1 MRKSFIYCR
10 PLIDS
15 EIPGVHLVNRITV
28 IASVASVSV
37 LTYLGALWSPLAGLA
52 IGLASAFPVAFYVSR
67 PSGGSGDVLTAVE
80 KLLRGETPDFSV
92 FDESTVKRLLK
103 IEESIEA
110 IKRRRIEVKHEGVPE
125 GIGEALN
132 ALGEAQQRLSSL
144 ISSLQL
150 DVDVNEAEVSGVLER
165 ERSTIAE
172 LGDYIQTLTA
182 GIEEMNTQSQALTDY
197 ALETANMAETG
208 KRISDNVA
216 LNVASINEVNQA
228 MERAVSTLL
237 EHSKRIGEIVEVIG
251 SIAEQ
256 TNLLALNAAIE
267 AARSGEH
274 GRGFAVVAENIRE
287 LADQSKQSTDQIANL
302 VMDMKDSIDTVVSS
316 IKQEFK
322 VTEEIKDAVQ
332 ELIAAFDDIARRA
345 NETANMI
352 KELSDSIEGQ
362 AQSVQMLMDTLEGVY
377 SLQDEVSSAITPVV
391 ESFSQFQSK
400 LDEIRNGLKDL
411 ERSIVES
418 KEVLEKVAARR

>member
-1 MRKSFIYCR
+1 MN
-10 PLIDS
+10 L
-15 EIPGVHLVNRITV
+15 ITV
-28 IASVASVSV
+28 IASVVSVSV
-37 LTYLGALWSPLAGLA
+37 LTLLGALWSSPAGLA
-52 IGLASAFPVAFYVSR
+52 LGLASALPVAFYVSR

-80 KLLRGETPDFSV
+80 KLLRGETPDLSG
-92 FDESTVKRLLK
+92 FDRNTTERLLK
-103 IEESIEA
+103 IEEALET
-110 IKRRRIEVKHEGVPE
+110 IKRQRVEVRRERAPE
-125 GIGEALN
+125 RLKDALN
-132 ALGEAQQRLSSL
+132 ALEEVHQNLSSL
-144 ISSLQL
+144 ISSLRL
-150 DVDVNEAEVSGVLER
+150 EVDVNEAEVSGVLEK

-216 LNVASINEVNQA
+216 LNVASINEVNQN
-228 MERAVSTLL
+228 MERAVSILV
-237 EHSKRIGEIVEVIG
+237 EHSKRIGDIVEVIG
-251 SIAEQ
+251 TIAGQ

-287 LADQSKQSTDQIANL
+287 LADQSKQSTDQIASL
-302 VMDMKDSIDTVVSS
+302 IMDMRGSIDTVVSS

-362 AQSVQMLMDTLEGVY
+362 AQSVQMLMDTLDGVY
-377 SLQDEVSSAITPVV
+377 SLQDEVSNAITPVV
-391 ESFSQFQSK
+391 ESFSGVQSK

-418 KEVLEKVAARR
+418 EETLEKVAARR

>member
-1 MRKSFIYCR
+1 M
-10 PLIDS
+10 
-15 EIPGVHLVNRITV
+15 NRITV

-37 LTYLGALWSPLAGLA
+37 LTLLGALWSPLAGLA
-52 IGLASAFPVAFYVSR
+52 LGLASVLPVAFYVMR
-67 PSGGSGDVLTAVE
+67 PAEGSGDALTAVE
-80 KLLRGETPDFSV
+80 KLLLGETPDLSG
-92 FDESTVKRLLK
+92 FDRNTTERLLK
-103 IEESIEA
+103 IEDAIDA
-110 IKRRRIEVKHEGVPE
+110 IKRRRIEVRHEGAPKGLE
-125 GIGEALN
+125 EALN
-132 ALGEAQQRLSSL
+132 AFEEVHQKLSSL
-144 ISSLQL
+144 VPSLSINMDADEA
-150 DVDVNEAEVSGVLER
+150 DVGGVLEK

-197 ALETANMAETG
+197 ALETANMAEKG
-208 KRISDNVA
+208 KQISDNVA
-216 LNVASINEVNQA
+216 LNVASINEVNQD
-228 MERAVSTLL
+228 MERAVSILL

-302 VMDMKDSIDTVVSS
+302 VMDMKESIDTVVSS

-362 AQSVQMLMDTLEGVY
+362 AQSVQMLMDTLDGVY
-377 SLQDEVSSAITPVV
+377 SLQDEVSNAITPVV
-391 ESFSQFQSK
+391 GSFSGVQSK

-418 KEVLEKVAARR
+418 REILEKVAARR

>member
-1 MRKSFIYCR
+1 M
-10 PLIDS
+10 
-15 EIPGVHLVNRITV
+15 PGVHLVNRITV
-28 IASVASVSV
+28 IASVASVPV
-37 LTYLGALWSPLAGLA
+37 LTFLGALWSPLAGLA
-52 IGLASAFPVAFYVSR
+52 LGLASAFPVAFYVSR

-80 KLLRGETPDFSV
+80 KLLRGETPDLSG
-92 FDESTVKRLLK
+92 FDEGTVKRLLR
-103 IEESIEA
+103 IEEALEA
-110 IKRRRIEVKHEGVPE
+110 IKRQRIEVKRESAPE
-125 GIGEALN
+125 ELEDALN
-132 ALGEAQQRLSSL
+132 ALEEAHRKLSSL
-144 ISSLQL
+144 IPSLQL
-150 DVDVNEAEVSGVLER
+150 DVDVDEAEVGSVLER

-216 LNVASINEVNQA
+216 LNVASINEVNQN
-228 MERAVSTLL
+228 MERAVSTLV

-287 LADQSKQSTDQIANL
+287 LADQSKQSTDQIAGL
-302 VMDMKDSIDTVVSS
+302 IMDMRESIDTVVSS

-362 AQSVQMLMDTLEGVY
+362 AQSVQMLMDTLDGVY
-377 SLQDEVSSAITPVV
+377 SLQDEVSNAVTPVV
-391 ESFSQFQSK
+391 ESFSQVQSK